1 MNDKFLIIINP
12 DGKIYYCKN
21 IYQHLN
27 KDKYLN
33 YIYKIYIKIYLK
45 ILLIKFIIFIDILI
59 DFYIFNLLYIDNKY
73 ILYIDFIID
82 LIAYY
87 SISIL
92 NKNLY
97 TIYLIKYYCIIL
109 LSLYFIIIYNDID
122 NNYKKIYSYYI
133 NNNFSYVY
141 LNVVTFINILIL
153 IILQKF
159 YNNIYHYKYI
169 IDLY

>member
-1 MNDKFLIIINP
+1 MNDKFLTIINP

-21 IYQHLN
+21 IYQDLN

-33 YIYKIYIKIYLK
+33 YIYKIYIK

-87 SISIL
+87 SISII

-133 NNNFSYVY
+133 DNNFSYVY